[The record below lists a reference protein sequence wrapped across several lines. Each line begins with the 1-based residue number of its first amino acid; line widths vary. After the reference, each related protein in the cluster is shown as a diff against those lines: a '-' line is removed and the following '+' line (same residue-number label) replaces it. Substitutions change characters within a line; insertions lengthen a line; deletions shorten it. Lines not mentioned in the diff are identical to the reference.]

1 MFSEEYDVSKVY
13 SLSRRELLHT
23 HARMWAVCTSVV
35 SDSYENIFTPEA
47 TAKAQDILQFE
58 FLDSGRSDSSS
69 KTKFVE
75 IYYNDSIEKIYVTT
89 GMNMIH
95 LYEENEWN
103 NVLDKFDPN
112 VNIREVVSNTFA
124 AGINVNQIIVEGFIL
139 DGDGNTIGM
148 QTNPQSIRNTES
160 LLGKTIE
167 RLITQPQ
174 VVFIDWMK
182 DGTITVHTRKDFNAR
197 HYTMPRDP
205 NQTVMNLRR
214 WEYKKTEYPKRE
226 VVENYTQRIVEN
238 YELVTDEDR
247 SWMLSLLDHPEQ
259 EIDFSYVFT
268 AEGDLTD
275 VLVYKRE
282 ASRFESWRPV

>member
-35 SDSYENIFTPEA
+35 SNSYEDIFTSKA
-47 TAKAQDILQFE
+47 TAKAQDLLNFE
-58 FLDSGRSDSSS
+58 FLDSTKNDTRS
-69 KTKFVE
+69 KTKFIE

-89 GMNMIH
+89 GMNMIY
-95 LYEENEWN
+95 LLDSSEWYN
-103 NVLDKFDPN
+103 ILTSFDANPN
-112 VNIREVVSNTFA
+112 FREVVSNTFA
-124 AGINVNQIIVEGFIL
+124 DINPTQIIVEGFIL

-160 LLGKTIE
+160 LLGKTIQ
-167 RLITQPQ
+167 RLVTQPH

-182 DGTITVHTRKDFNAR
+182 DGTIIVHTRRDYNTRYYK
-197 HYTMPRDP
+197 MPRDP
-205 NQTVMNLRR
+205 NATVLNVRR
-214 WEYKKTEYPKRE
+214 WEYKKTEFPKRKM
-226 VVENYTQRIVEN
+226 VEDYTQKVVEN

-247 SWMLSLLDHPEQ
+247 AWMLSILDHPEQ

>member
-23 HARMWAVCTSVV
+23 HARMWAVCTSLV
-35 SDSYENIFTPEA
+35 SDSYEDIFTPEA
-47 TAKAQDILQFE
+47 TAKAQDVLQFE
-58 FLDSGRSDSSS
+58 FLDSGRNDSAS
-69 KTKFVE
+69 KTKFIQ
-75 IYYNDSIEKIYVTT
+75 IYYNDSIEKIHVTT

-103 NVLDKFDPN
+103 NIVDILDPN
-112 VNIREVVSNTFA
+112 LDIKEVVRNTFA
-124 AGINVNQIIVEGFIL
+124 DIHPTGIVVEGFIL

-148 QTNPQSIRNTES
+148 QTNPQRIRNTES

-182 DGTITVHTRKDFNAR
+182 DGTIIVHTRKDYNGR

-205 NQTVMNLRR
+205 RQTVMNLRR
-214 WEYKKTEYPKRE
+214 WEYKKTDYPKRKI
-226 VVENYTQRIVEN
+226 VEDYTQRIVEN

-259 EIDFSYVFT
+259 EIDFSYMFT